1 MNDDDPKSS
10 VVIDVTPETEGDNQA
25 PENGPPPASEPE
37 PAAATQRPQSNKAAM
52 AIAVVALLA
61 AGALTA
67 VGYRY
72 TQTLDQRLGAL
83 EAQQRAV
90 ASAQQTLQQAVTDA
104 TAALQNQSGTLDQ
117 QQSVLAEQRLAV
129 DEARAAF
136 EAQEQRLADEN
147 LRLQEREA
155 ELRAAVA
162 DVHRRV
168 GRSGTQW
175 MIAETEYLL
184 RIANHRL
191 ALARDT
197 LTARTALELADQ
209 RLRDTEDPGWAGVRA
224 QIARDITKLS
234 TFEAPDIAGLSARL
248 AATIEQVPQLQIAR
262 ATIGAERTLPDT
274 VAREPAERSW
284 ETLVEDLW
292 AGFKDAVRIRER
304 DQPVAAMLA
313 PENQFFLYENL
324 KLHLEA
330 ARLGLA
336 RGDQAAFASNLATA
350 LDWVARYFTTDG
362 VSQAISATLTE
373 LGAIDIQPPLPDIS
387 QSLRALTVRQQL
399 LDGFPPPEPAAN
411 EPLLTPPTQ

>member
-10 VVIDVTPETEGDNQA
+10 VVIDVTPETEAQHQA
-25 PENGPPPASEPE
+25 PDSDPSPAPDPE
-37 PAAATQRPQSNKAAM
+37 PAAADARSPSNKGPIV
-52 AIAVVALLA
+52 IAVVALLA
-61 AGALTA
+61 TGALTA
-67 VGYRY
+67 LGYRY
-72 TQTLDQRLGAL
+72 TQTLEQRLAAI
-83 EAQQRAV
+83 EAQQQEGATAR
-90 ASAQQTLQQAVTDA
+90 QTLQQAVTGA
-104 TAALQNQSGTLDQ
+104 TTALQNQSGTLDQ
-117 QQSVLAEQRLAV
+117 QQAVLAQQRLAV
-129 DEARAAF
+129 DQARAAF
-136 EAQEQRLADEN
+136 EAQEQQLADEN

-191 ALARDT
+191 NLARDT

-209 RLRDTEDPGWAGVRA
+209 RLRDTQDPGWAGVRA
-224 QIARDITKLS
+224 QIARDIAQLS

-248 AATIEQVPQLQIAR
+248 SATIEQVPALRIAR
-262 ATIGAERTLPDT
+262 ATIGAERTLPDK
-274 VAREPAERSW
+274 VAREPDERSW
-284 ETLVEDLW
+284 ETLIEDLW

-324 KLHLEA
+324 KLQLEA

-336 RGDQAAFASNLATA
+336 RADQPEFRNNLLTA
-350 LDWVARYFTTDG
+350 VAWIAEHFTADS
-362 VSQAISATLTE
+362 VSQALVSTLTE
-373 LGAIDIQPPLPDIS
+373 LAAIDIHPPLPDVS

-399 LDGFPPPEPAAN
+399 LGGIAPPETVAVEPA
-411 EPLLTPPTQ
+411 ETPTTP